1 MKEGAL
7 LPGFFKL
14 PFFYTAQAH
23 LPKDGTA
30 AGGRQEAEPTDVPTG
45 QSDRGNPF
53 TEIPS
58 SQVRLGCVKWTQVE
72 RTALADFSSTDS
84 KRQRRTSKC

>member
-14 PFFYTAQAH
+14 PFLYTAQAH
-23 LPKDGTA
+23 LLKDGTA
-30 AGGRQEAEPTDVPTG
+30 PGGRQEAEPTDVPTG
-45 QSDRGNPF
+45 QSDKGNPF

-58 SQVRLGCVKWTQVE
+58 SQVRLGCVKWTVE

-84 KRQRRTSKC
+84 KRHRTSKC